1 VAVAGVPE
9 VIILLQIFQKDKVIK
24 LIIPVV
30 INTRCDIV
38 HLLPSN
44 IHDINLHRITRGSS
58 GIEDSGKKLGSKTP
72 RLKG

>member
-1 VAVAGVPE
+1 MTVAGVPE

-30 INTRCDIV
+30 INTRCGIV

-44 IHDINLHRITRGSS
+44 IHDIDLHKNNLG
-58 GIEDSGKKLGSKTP
+58 EALV
-72 RLKG
+72 LKALEKN

>member
-1 VAVAGVPE
+1 MAGVPA

-30 INTRCDIV
+30 TNTRCGIV

-44 IHDINLHRITRGSS
+44 SHDINLQ
-58 GIEDSGKKLGSKTP
+58 KNNLGEVLVLKTLE
-72 RLKG
+72 RN